1 MWRPVKGTR
10 RKIEIERQGAI
21 PHRLPINDA
30 GDASDTVRE
39 CGVVGWVTIGL
50 GIAGGDFGRRRR
62 QLGHSG
68 YRNAERQSKYRQDT
82 NHDSLPHSE
91 TFDRQRW
98 VWNHVKAITA
108 GCATVRDPLRPP
120 KARSS
125 VETTRL
131 RVSGREQSSFARYPT
146 LSQSARKDGPPGSMT
161 TWSG

>member
-62 QLGHSG
+62 QLCHSP
-68 YRNAERQSKYRQDT
+68 RS
-82 NHDSLPHSE
+82 
-91 TFDRQRW
+91 
-98 VWNHVKAITA
+98 TA
-108 GCATVRDPLRPP
+108 AA

-146 LSQSARKDGPPGSMT
+146 LSQSAQKDGPPGAIAFGLGDSAVRLT
-161 TWSG
+161 GRACRLS